1 MLQQMVYGQAKCN
14 GKLRSVAAALD
25 VVAHELFHGVTG
37 HTARLEYAL
46 ESGALN
52 ESYSDIFGVIIAN
65 FSEADIGKWTWRIGH
80 DLVRRNGA
88 IRDLQHPGRHHQRQH
103 MKRFLRIRRDRAH
116 DYGGVHENSGIHNFA
131 AYSVMTA
138 RHASKRFLFSAAE
151 LAAIFYIGLTQHLS
165 RQSGFVDSR
174 RGILLATR
182 SLFRERSPGALARR
196 VAAVEAGFD
205 AAGIH

>member
-1 MLQQMVYGQAKCN
+1 
-14 GKLRSVAAALD
+14 
-25 VVAHELFHGVTG
+25 
-37 HTARLEYAL
+37 
-46 ESGALN
+46 
-52 ESYSDIFGVIIAN
+52 
-65 FSEADIGKWTWRIGH
+65 
-80 DLVRRNGA
+80 
-88 IRDLQHPGRHHQRQH
+88 
-103 MKRFLRIRRDRAH
+103 MKRFLRIRRDRGH
-116 DYGGVHENSGIHNFA
+116 DFGGVHENSGIHNFA